1 MKRIILSFLALIS
14 FTYGQYNIKSPY
26 LQNPDKIIGYVDSCA
41 AFWLNAYDPVNGG
54 FYTNIDK
61 YGKASGTQKN
71 MQTQSRDAYGF
82 VRAFMLTGNDV
93 YLTKAKQA
101 LDFLYKHA
109 WDNTNGGWY
118 WELDKYGNP
127 TSGNTNKD
135 AFHQHY
141 GLLGPMASFEATGDT
156 LDWNWV
162 MKGYQNNETKMWD
175 SRAEYF
181 GYYDYSSKNWS
192 TKNNK
197 SFNATVDAI
206 TTHLLYLYLLT
217 KDQQYLDKSLQII
230 DNMKT
235 HFVAGMDK
243 QKIGFAEVY
252 DANWNILSSET
263 MTIMGHVLKT
273 AWCFAR
279 VNQVYPDPTSISAA
293 RKLMDDVLAKGY
305 DNEFGGPYKD
315 YNRTTGQMLMWGNP
329 DTAKAWWQMEQA
341 IMAGLQMYQTTS
353 DEQYLKM
360 ADETLDFF
368 MKYFVDHT
376 YGEVYENRT
385 RRGAQTWGEGKG
397 NPNKAGYHSIELGYY
412 TYLYGKFFV
421 KKEPI
426 TLYYD
431 FQSGKERKVFL
442 NPIELPFN
450 DYAIK
455 EVIYNDQP
463 YTDYASQTHELHLPV
478 NVGGKFKV
486 TFEQVIFDDV
496 VDEKIVPELFKLE
509 QNYPNP
515 FNPTTVISW
524 QLAVGGHVTLK
535 VYDVLGNEV
544 ATLVNEE
551 KPAGVYH
558 FTFNP
563 QLTTNQ
569 QQLTSGVY
577 FYQLRSSFGGGNFV
591 ETKKMILLR

>member
-1 MKRIILSFLALIS
+1 MKRTILSFLVFIS
-14 FTYGQYNIKSPY
+14 ITYGQYNIKSPY
-26 LQNPDKIIGYVDSCA
+26 LQNPDMVIGYVDSCA

-82 VRAFMLTGNDV
+82 VRAFMLTGKDE

-101 LDFLYKHA
+101 LDFMYKHA

-175 SRAEYF
+175 NRAEYF

-217 KDQQYLDKSLQII
+217 KDQQYLDKTLQII
-230 DNMKT
+230 DNMQT
-235 HFVAGMDK
+235 WFVPSMDL
-243 QKIGFAEVY
+243 QKIGFAEIY
-252 DANWNILSSET
+252 DANWNSLPSET

-279 VNQVYPDPTSISAA
+279 VNQIHPDPSYISSAK
-293 RKLMDDVLAKGY
+293 KLIENVLLKGY
-305 DNEFGGPYKD
+305 DTEFGGPYKD

-341 IMAGLQMYQTTS
+341 VTAGLQMYQVTS
-353 DEQYLKM
+353 EDQYLKM

-385 RRGAQTWGEGKG
+385 RRGVQTWGEGKG

-431 FQSGKERKVFL
+431 FQPGKDRKVFL

-450 DYAIK
+450 NYAIK
-455 EVIYNDQP
+455 EVIYNEQP

-486 TFEQVIFDDV
+486 TFEQVIYDDIA
-496 VDEKIVPELFKLE
+496 DEKVLPEKFELK

-515 FNPTTVISW
+515 FNPTTNISW
-524 QLAVGGHVTLK
+524 QLAVGSYVTLK
-535 VYDVLGNEV
+535 VYDVLGNEI
-544 ATLVNEE
+544 ATLVDEE
-551 KPAGVYH
+551 KQTGNYNVN
-558 FTFNP
+558 FNP
-563 QLTTNQ
+563 QQTNNDK
-569 QQLTSGVY
+569 QLSSGIY
-577 FYQLRSSFGGGNFV
+577 FYTLRAGNFV
-591 ETKKMILLR
+591 ETKKMIFLR

>member
-1 MKRIILSFLALIS
+1 MKRTILSFLIFIS
-14 FTYGQYNIKSPY
+14 ITYGQYNVKSPY

-41 AFWLNAYDPVNGG
+41 SFWTKACDPAYGG
-54 FYTNIDK
+54 FYTNINK
-61 YGKASGTQKN
+61 YGSATGMQKN

-82 VRAFMLTGNDV
+82 VRAFMLTGNDA

-135 AFHQHY
+135 AFHQLY
-141 GLLGPMASFEATGDT
+141 ALLGPMASFEATGDT
-156 LDWNWV
+156 LDWNWI

-175 SRAEYF
+175 NRAQYF
-181 GYYDYSSKNWS
+181 GYYDYCSKDWS
-192 TKNNK
+192 QKNNK
-197 SFNATVDAI
+197 SFNATIDAI
-206 TTHLLYLYLLT
+206 TTHLLYLYLIT
-217 KDQQYLDKSLQII
+217 KDQQYLDKTLQII

-235 HFVAGMDK
+235 WFVPSMDK

-252 DANWNILSSET
+252 DANWNINPSET

-279 VNQVYPDPTSISAA
+279 VNQIHPDTSFIADA
-293 RKLMDDVLAKGY
+293 RKLIQNILSKGY
-305 DNEFGGPYKD
+305 DTQLGGPYKD
-315 YNRTTGQMLMWGNP
+315 YDRTTGNMLMWGNP

-341 IMAGLQMYQTTS
+341 VTTGLQMFEVTHE
-353 DEQYLKM
+353 DQYLQM

-376 YGEVYENRT
+376 YGEVYENRS
-385 RRGAQTWGEGKG
+385 RYGSQTWSEDKG

-412 TYLYGKFFV
+412 TYLYGKFFI

-426 TLYYD
+426 ILYYN
-431 FQSGKERKVFL
+431 FQSNNDRKVLL
-442 NPIELPFN
+442 NPIELPF
-450 DYAIK
+450 DAYKIK
-455 EVIYNDQP
+455 DVTYNDQP
-463 YTDYASQTHELHLPV
+463 YTDFNATTHELHLAP

-486 TFEQVIFDDV
+486 TY
-496 VDEKIVPELFKLE
+496 ELNNATNIASEENHIPHQFKLE

-515 FNPTTVISW
+515 FNPSTVISY
-524 QLAVGGHVTLK
+524 QLSVNSIVSLRI
-535 VYDVLGNEV
+535 YDVLGNEV
-544 ATLVNEE
+544 ATLVNGE
-551 KPAGVYH
+551 KQSGSYQVS
-558 FTFNP
+558 FNP
-563 QLTTNQ
+563 QLTTSNR
-569 QQLTSGVY
+569 QLSSGVY
-577 FYQLRSSFGGGNFV
+577 FYTLRAGNFV